1 MIKAEHCD
9 NKNWPLNKLDSV
21 IEKEVSRLLFD
32 PDYYKSLVK
41 QKADEVKTVPN
52 RDSDI
57 IRDKITKIEK
67 QIDRMM
73 DLYQDEKIPVDVL
86 SARIDKL
93 HKEKVALEEQIVL
106 IEPSKQ
112 KKDFNDESFEGLLA
126 DFATV
131 WQSAALED
139 KRQIV
144 STLIKKIILDGE
156 QVTIEWAF
164 LD

>member
-1 MIKAEHCD
+1 MCYLPE
-9 NKNWPLNKLDSV
+9 
-21 IEKEVSRLLFD
+21 EKG
-32 PDYYKSLVK
+32 
-41 QKADEVKTVPN
+41 
-52 RDSDI
+52 
-57 IRDKITKIEK
+57 
-67 QIDRMM
+67 
-73 DLYQDEKIPVDVL
+73 
-86 SARIDKL
+86 
-93 HKEKVALEEQIVL
+93 ALEDQIVL

-131 WQSAALED
+131 WQSAAPED

-156 QVTIEWAF
+156 HVIIKWAF